1 VSLDDIL
8 ADAQTG
14 TPDPR
19 PAGPF
24 ADPEREARAQAWD
37 ELVEDVARAIRQAYI
52 DFALKH
58 GACENEAAMIVMY
71 RYVAA
76 AALKV
81 IQAERAWEAE
91 GEWEWGVRVVH
102 PDGTER
108 VYGHKRS
115 RESAR
120 DLAEKAATENLPSV
134 GLVRRIPAGP
144 WEPAPAEG
152 GA

>member
-1 VSLDDIL
+1 VNLDAIL

-24 ADPEREARAQAWD
+24 ADPAHEARARAWD
-37 ELVEDVARAIRQAYI
+37 ELVERVARGMFPADWGLSIGLDLWRR
-52 DFALKH
+52 DL
-58 GACENEAAMIVMY
+58 
-71 RYVAA
+71 AA

-81 IQAERAWEAE
+81 IQAERAGEAE
-91 GEWEWGVRVVH
+91 GEWEWGFRWPEWSDNVDSRWVDSEWQARALVAEVPGRV
-102 PDGTER
+102 
-108 VYGHKRS
+108 
-115 RESAR
+115 
-120 DLAEKAATENLPSV
+120 
-134 GLVRRIPAGP
+134 LVRRIPAGR